1 MGAGSSAKYVPIFMR
16 RARTTRWRASPSA
29 MRSKPVEAGW
39 SSWVIPRITRPPRS
53 FARARGWDRENRE
66 GVRMTDSFSPASGAP
81 RFDSLLIVRL
91 SAMGDII
98 HTLPAA
104 AALRQTFPQATLGWL
119 IEERWAELLCT
130 LRYPRSGPRSPQR
143 PLVDRVH
150 SVNTS
155 EWRHAPFSFNT
166 WQQMAVGLSQLRGIQ
181 YDAVIDF
188 QGAVRSALL
197 ARWSGA
203 PIVYGSTQP
212 RENAASMF
220 YTRSVLPNGPHVV
233 EQALALAGAIIP
245 TRMVEPQIEF
255 PVDPDAENKISGLAA
270 DVNDFAIL
278 NPGAGWGAKRWP
290 AERYGQVAKE
300 LAEDGLC
307 SLINYGPGEEELAVA
322 VEAAGEGAARRVSCS
337 VSELIA
343 LTRRARLLIGGDTG
357 PMHLAAAL
365 KIPVVAI
372 FGPTNPARNGPFGTR
387 SIVLRSARSMTDHT
401 RHRQPEQGLL
411 EITVG
416 EVVAASRKLLQS
428 PVAETRLA
436 KPQ

>member
-1 MGAGSSAKYVPIFMR
+1 MA
-16 RARTTRWRASPSA
+16 
-29 MRSKPVEAGW
+29 
-39 SSWVIPRITRPPRS
+39 
-53 FARARGWDRENRE
+53 ARAAIGRFAT
-66 GVRMTDSFSPASGAP
+66 RMTDSFSLTAGAP

-104 AALRQTFPQATLGWL
+104 VALRQAFPQATLGWL

-130 LRYPRSGPRSPQR
+130 LRYPRSGRRSPQR

-150 SVNTS
+150 AVNTA
-155 EWRHAPFSFNT
+155 EWRRAPFSFNT

-203 PIVYGSTQP
+203 PIVYGSAQP

-220 YTRSVLPNGPHVV
+220 YTRKVLTNGTHVV
-233 EQALALAGAIIP
+233 EQALALAGAIVPTASIP
-245 TRMVEPQIEF
+245 TPIVPTRIAEPEVEF
-255 PVDPDAENKISGLAA
+255 PVDPDAENKIAGLTA
-270 DVNDFAIL
+270 DGNGFAIL

-290 AERYGQVAKE
+290 AERYGQVAKA
-300 LAEDGLC
+300 LATDGLR
-307 SLINYGPGEEELAVA
+307 SLVNYGPGEEELAVA
-322 VEAAGEGAARRVSCS
+322 VEAASEGAARKISCS

-343 LTRRARLLIGGDTG
+343 LTRRTRLFIGGDTG
-357 PMHLAAAL
+357 PMHMAAAL

-387 SIVLRSARSMTDHT
+387 SIVLRSASSMTDHT
-401 RHRQPEQGLL
+401 RRREPEQGLL
-411 EITVG
+411 EIAAG
-416 EVVAASRKLLQS
+416 EVVAATRKLLQS
-428 PVAETRLA
+428 RVAES
-436 KPQ
+436 K

>member
-1 MGAGSSAKYVPIFMR
+1 
-16 RARTTRWRASPSA
+16 
-29 MRSKPVEAGW
+29 
-39 SSWVIPRITRPPRS
+39 
-53 FARARGWDRENRE
+53 
-66 GVRMTDSFSPASGAP
+66 MTDSFSPASGAP

-119 IEERWAELLCT
+119 IEERWTELLCT

-220 YTRSVLPNGPHVV
+220 YTRSVLPNGTHVV

-300 LAEDGLC
+300 LAKDGLC
-307 SLINYGPGEEELAVA
+307 SLVNYGPGEEELAAA
-322 VEAAGEGAARRVSCS
+322 VEADSEGTARKISCS
-337 VSELIA
+337 LSELIA

-372 FGPTNPARNGPFGTR
+372 FGPTDPARNGPFGTR
-387 SIVLRSARSMTDHT
+387 SSVLRSASSLTDHT
-401 RHRQPEQGLL
+401 RHREPEQGLIR
-411 EITVG
+411 ITVD
-416 EVVAASRKLLQS
+416 EVVAAARKLLQS
-428 PVAETRLA
+428 PIAETRLA
-436 KPQ
+436 EPE

>member
-1 MGAGSSAKYVPIFMR
+1 MTYFSPLSA
-16 RARTTRWRASPSA
+16 RASHF
-29 MRSKPVEAGW
+29 R
-39 SSWVIPRITRPPRS
+39 
-53 FARARGWDRENRE
+53 
-66 GVRMTDSFSPASGAP
+66 
-81 RFDSLLIVRL
+81 SLLIVRL

-104 AALRQTFPQATLGWL
+104 AALRQAFPHATLGWL

-155 EWRHAPFSFNT
+155 EWRRSLFSFNT
-166 WQQMAVGLSQLRGIQ
+166 WQQMAVGLSQLRGTR
-181 YDAVIDF
+181 YDAVVDF

-203 PIVYGSTQP
+203 PILYGDAQP

-220 YTRSVLPNGPHVV
+220 YTRKILSNTNGTHVIQ
-233 EQALALAGAIIP
+233 QALALAEAVIP
-245 TRMVEPQIEF
+245 DGPVVSALNPSPITGTRMVESGVAF
-255 PVDPDAENKISGLAA
+255 PVDPDAENKIASLTANA
-270 DVNDFAIL
+270 SAFALL
-278 NPGAGWGAKRWP
+278 NPGAGWGAKMWP

-300 LAEDGLC
+300 LAKDGIC
-307 SLINYGPGEEELAVA
+307 SLINSGPGEEELAA
-322 VEAAGEGAARRVSCS
+322 DVEAAGEGAARRISCS

-343 LTRRARLLIGGDTG
+343 LSRRASLFIGGDTG

-365 KIPVVAI
+365 RIPVVAI

-387 SIVLRSARSMTDHT
+387 SVVLRSASSLTDHT
-401 RHRQPEQGLL
+401 RHGEPEQGLL
-411 EITVG
+411 EITA
-416 EVVAASRKLLQS
+416 EQVVAASRKLLQHRS
-428 PVAETRLA
+428 AGPQAAEPRTV
-436 KPQ
+436 KTSE

>member
-1 MGAGSSAKYVPIFMR
+1 
-16 RARTTRWRASPSA
+16 
-29 MRSKPVEAGW
+29 
-39 SSWVIPRITRPPRS
+39 
-53 FARARGWDRENRE
+53 
-66 GVRMTDSFSPASGAP
+66 MTDSFALTAGTP

-104 AALRQTFPQATLGWL
+104 AALRQAFPHATLGWL
-119 IEERWAELLCT
+119 VEERWAELLCT
-130 LRYPRSGPRSPQR
+130 LRYPRSGRRSSQR

-150 SVNTS
+150 SVNTA

-166 WQQMAVGLSQLRGIQ
+166 WLQMASGLSELRGIR
-181 YDAVIDF
+181 YGAAIDF
-188 QGAVRSALL
+188 QGAIRSALL

-203 PIVYGSTQP
+203 HVVYGSAQP

-220 YTRSVLPNGPHVV
+220 YTRKVLLNTNGTHVV
-233 EQALALAGAIIP
+233 EQARELAQTVTSTAPFLPKSPPIPAIEAP
-245 TRMVEPQIEF
+245 VEF
-255 PVDPDAENKISGLAA
+255 PVDPDAENRVAGLTA
-270 DVNDFAIL
+270 DGNGFAIL

-300 LAEDGLC
+300 LAKDGLC
-307 SLINYGPGEEELAVA
+307 SLVNYGPGEEELAAA
-322 VEAAGEGAARRVSCS
+322 VEAASEGAAHKISCS

-387 SIVLRSARSMTDHT
+387 SAVLRNASSVTDHT
-401 RHRQPEQGLL
+401 RRREPEQGLL
-411 EITVG
+411 EITVA
-416 EVVAASRKLLQS
+416 EVVGAARKLLQS
-428 PVAETRLA
+428 RAAEPHVVEPCLA
-436 KPQ
+436 ESSLPKSSE